1 MTTER
6 ATGIDV
12 SHYKKLIDWVEVKKS
27 GVQFAVIKATE
38 SDNFVDPRFDYN
50 WSRTRRLGLIRGAY
64 HFFRPLV
71 DPARQAS
78 NFLKIA
84 GRTLHQTD
92 LPPVLDIESYP
103 DFVAREWKQISP
115 DERLRRIQIW
125 MQIVESATGRTP
137 IIYTNYYSW
146 RDYLGNTEK
155 FARHPLWIAAY
166 KVDSPKIPANNWG
179 GNGWTFWQTSEKGIV
194 PGIRGEAPCVDMD
207 VYRGTFEDLKSWL
220 KIDQER
226 AISPDVTNGDM
237 MAALIDAADLLEI
250 SSDDLINR
258 AGLGYLVD
266 PIGNSLRPYDG
277 PAVQD
282 LPLSNSE
289 KKKISRTLEKFIG
302 ANSLSWCITH
312 QDLINAFYSV
322 GSMDGT
328 GGWTLVE
335 RAGLNYIGEDRSEL
349 YHGPVIEML
358 PELTVEQKTALSEAL
373 GLVIPDYP
381 VEVEDQIETPVEE
394 VEEEP
399 ADLLPVE
406 DDSTDEEEPEY
417 VIEPLDPVDEAE
429 FEIPQE
435 TMPSDSSATYG
446 TKFDNQA
453 MINAFY
459 LAAIKLDLSGRDLM
473 SSAGLSHLLDNRM
486 DIYTGPRIELL
497 PNLSRLQRQTVA
509 ELLGIHLDESL
520 LPEEVEPVEEEQ
532 TLPEDELS
540 LPVVGVT
547 EEIAAPLEEVV
558 ISGNGNGAGEEVEV
572 VADPTY
578 PSIGTVL
585 TPTYPGLVNQ
595 DLINLF
601 YRVASLFG
609 ENGWQWI
616 VKCGL
621 AAIGASRKTRFE
633 DYKGP
638 YIKSIPGLTEDQKDL
653 LEREINQLKFA

>member
-1 MTTER
+1 VTTER

-50 WSRTRRLGLIRGAY
+50 WSRTRRLGMIRGAY

-115 DERLRRIQIW
+115 DERLRRLQIW

-226 AISPDVTNGDM
+226 AKSPDVTNGDM

-266 PIGNSLRPYDG
+266 PIGNSMRPYDG

-282 LPLSNSE
+282 LPLSKSE

-358 PELTVEQKTALSEAL
+358 PGLTEQQKTALSVEL
-373 GLVIPDYP
+373 GLVVPEDP

-399 ADLLPVE
+399 TDLLPVE
-406 DDSTDEEEPEY
+406 DDSTDEEEPEN
-417 VIEPLDPVDEAE
+417 VLEPLDPVDEAE

-473 SSAGLSHLLDNRM
+473 GSAGLSHLLDNRM

-520 LPEEVEPVEEEQ
+520 LPEEVEPVEEQQ

-540 LPVVGVT
+540 SPVVEVT
-547 EEIAAPLEEVV
+547 EEIPPPQEEVV
-558 ISGNGNGAGEEVEV
+558 STGNGTGAGEEVEV

-601 YRVASLFG
+601 YRVAALFG

-638 YIKSIPGLTEDQKDL
+638 YIKSIPGLTEDQKEL